1 MDGFGNVRTASGLS
15 DQQLAELFEVPA
27 ATVELWRRGG
37 QMADH
42 HARLLTS
49 LRAAVEGCAADTPEG
64 RARELLKS
72 GPGGRSVFQ
81 RLCAG
86 DTALPVQ

>member
-1 MDGFGNVRTASGLS
+1 MDGFSDVQTASGLS

-37 QMADH
+37 LMADH
-42 HARLLTS
+42 HARLLTA
-49 LRAAVEGCAADTPEG
+49 LRSAVQGCSAETPEG

-81 RLCAG
+81 RLRAG
-86 DTALPVQ
+86 DAALPVQ